1 MLDSVGRWLLRHFD
15 YRVCGLL
22 TLVLVMAFLGKRKWA
37 QGGWPPILET
47 LLAAASFLFILG
59 GLLVMVVFLFTKPPA
74 IDDLSPTTLSLI
86 GIFVPI
92 ATGYLGW
99 DKLHGAFFP
108 SKPPPPESGEAQSD
122 RNAP

>member
-86 GIFVPI
+86 GILCQSRRD
-92 ATGYLGW
+92 TW
-99 DKLHGAFFP
+99 DGTSSMALSFRPSLLHLRAA
-108 SKPPPPESGEAQSD
+108 K
-122 RNAP
+122 RNLT